1 MSRRLRPLTGDDV
14 EQLPLPCRSC
24 LVWELG
30 AASPSSRVVTSV
42 GGGAGYASPAGGSS
56 PAAAAGDGPSATT
69 SPSQPQVRKQAW
81 VSAQV
86 QDGHP
91 PGRIVWIDDE
101 VAGYAL
107 FAPSRAFAPRRP
119 PVPRA
124 SHDAL
129 LLATVWVDPF
139 YRESGLGRLLVQAA
153 IKDALRAE
161 APAVEAYGDRRFI
174 ERGCVLP
181 VTWLLHEGF
190 EVHREH
196 PRTPLLRL
204 DVKRTVRWAE
214 SLEHA
219 LEEVLAALPRRRPQP
234 VREGGRLPRGVP
246 EPQRTTPHP
255 ASTEPRYAPADPL
268 DVETPPAR

>member
-1 MSRRLRPLTGDDV
+1 VARRLEPLTGDNVDA
-14 EQLPLPCRSC
+14 LPAPCASC

-30 AASPSSRVVTSV
+30 AAAPSPRFASAATV
-42 GGGAGYASPAGGSS
+42 GTGAPGAPA
-56 PAAAAGDGPSATT
+56 PTE
-69 SPSQPQVRKQAW
+69 PQVRKQAW

-91 PGRIVWIDDE
+91 PGRLVRVDDE

-107 FAPSRAFAPRRP
+107 FAPSAAFAPRRLP
-119 PVPRA
+119 APQA
-124 SHDAL
+124 SPDTV
-129 LLATVWVDPF
+129 LLATAWIAPQW
-139 YRESGLGRLLVQAA
+139 RERGIGRLLVQAA
-153 IKDALRAE
+153 VKEALRLG
-161 APAVEAYGDRRFI
+161 APAVEAYGDRRWL

-219 LEEVLAALPRRRPQP
+219 LEEVLGALPRRLPHP
-234 VREGGRLPRGVP
+234 VPEGGRVPGGVP
-246 EPQRTTPHP
+246 EPSRTDPH
-255 ASTEPRYAPADPL
+255 R
-268 DVETPPAR
+268 